1 MSQKKHIDRLFQE
14 KFKDFDASPDK
25 QVWKNIEKQL
35 QKNTSNTTPKLI
47 PIWLRISGIAAAF
60 IVLLTSGIYLSTSTN
75 TSPVINTKS
84 NKEDSKITLNKQ
96 SKLNEINTSESNGK
110 VVYNS
115 SDDKKLNH
123 QNYDSSNNTD
133 ASVTDK
139 NVSKNKLNTINSS
152 TTNDGLVNNNSSKE
166 ILISP
171 NSKHNIDNKTLNLN
185 NTKEERYSNKLQKNT
200 KNNSSNTSNKDQLVN
215 SSSLNNHLS
224 TNTTKSI
231 KNYTNTAN
239 NTLNKLSPSTLKKQ
253 NLTKALEK
261 NSSFS
266 ANYSKKQTTTNSNT
280 TLYGVSKPLVLLAPD
295 SISSYN
301 IIIRDAKSIE
311 AAIAESEK
319 LLEKEKIGHRW
330 SVSPNI
336 APVYYN
342 SFGEGSQFGSQF
354 NNNSKSGEVNTSY
367 GVSVGYTVNKKIKV
381 RTGINKLNLSYDTED
396 IIVFKNVNDTKISSF
411 MNIDF
416 YSPVNNL
423 GISIISSNNLARQQ
437 INSKLS
443 FNAAL
448 SQQITYLEVPIEL
461 EYTLNN
467 SRFTV
472 SIIGGLSTFLLENNI
487 VVSEFDGYK
496 SDLGEANN
504 INNVSF
510 STNLGLGLNYKFS
523 KSFIYIFEP
532 TFKYQ
537 INGFSNTSGNFNP
550 YIIGVYTGFSYK
562 F

>member
-14 KFKDFDASPDK
+14 KFKDFEATPDK

-47 PIWLRISGIAAAF
+47 PIWLRVSGIAATF
-60 IVLLTSGIYLSTSTN
+60 IVLLTSGIYLYTSTN

-96 SKLNEINTSESNGK
+96 SKLNEINTSESNGN

-200 KNNSSNTSNKDQLVN
+200 LNKDQLVN
-215 SSSLNNHLS
+215 STSLNNHLS
-224 TNTTKSI
+224 TNTNKSI
-231 KNYTNTAN
+231 KNYTNNAN
-239 NTLNKLSPSTLKKQ
+239 NTLNKLSASTLKKQ
-253 NLTKALEK
+253 NLTKVLEK

-266 ANYSKKQTTTNSNT
+266 SNYSRKQTTTNSNK

-381 RTGINKLNLSYDTED
+381 RTGINKLNLSYDTD
-396 IIVFKNVNDTKISSF
+396 DVIVFESVSNTKPDSF

-416 YSPVNNL
+416 YSSVNNQ
-423 GISIISSNNLARQQ
+423 GVSVISADNLAIQQ
-437 INSKLS
+437 INSDLN

-448 SQQITYLEVPIEL
+448 SQRISYLEVPVEL
-461 EYTLNN
+461 EYTLSN
-467 SRFTV
+467 SRFGV
-472 SIIGGLSTFLLENNI
+472 SIIGGLSTFLLENNL

-496 SDLGEANN
+496 TDIGEANN